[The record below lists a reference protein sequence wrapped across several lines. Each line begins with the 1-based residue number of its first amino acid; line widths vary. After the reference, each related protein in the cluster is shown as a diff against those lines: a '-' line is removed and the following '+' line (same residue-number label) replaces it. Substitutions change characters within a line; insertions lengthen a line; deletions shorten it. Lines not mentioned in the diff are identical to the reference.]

1 MAELM
6 LLLLEQE
13 RVEHLL
19 VCTSHI
25 YKGIPYIKYP
35 LAGVGLF
42 LKEKNPLVQVVLADP
57 QVNMTVL
64 LWCCGVCVCVFVCV
78 CVCVHVCVCVCECVS
93 NALFEG
99 SVLYNYFSHGK
110 LERTERS
117 SITEGIGQG
126 RVTNNVSG
134 APIDSAVMISDE
146 EAVTMVRG
154 IILVDLFICKV
165 M

>member
-1 MAELM
+1 M
-6 LLLLEQE
+6 
-13 RVEHLL
+13 
-19 VCTSHI
+19 
-25 YKGIPYIKYP
+25 
-35 LAGVGLF
+35 
-42 LKEKNPLVQVVLADP
+42 
-57 QVNMTVL
+57 
-64 LWCCGVCVCVFVCV
+64 CVCA
-78 CVCVHVCVCVCECVS
+78 CVCECVS

-110 LERTERS
+110 LERTEGS

-154 IILVDLFICKV
+154 IILVDLLICKV

>member
-1 MAELM
+1 MRA
-6 LLLLEQE
+6 
-13 RVEHLL
+13 
-19 VCTSHI
+19 
-25 YKGIPYIKYP
+25 
-35 LAGVGLF
+35 
-42 LKEKNPLVQVVLADP
+42 
-57 QVNMTVL
+57 
-64 LWCCGVCVCVFVCV
+64 CVC
-78 CVCVHVCVCVCECVS
+78 VCVCVCECVS
-93 NALFEG
+93 NALFQG
-99 SVLYNYFSHGK
+99 SVLYNYISHGK
-110 LERTERS
+110 LERTEGS

>member
-1 MAELM
+1 M
-6 LLLLEQE
+6 
-13 RVEHLL
+13 
-19 VCTSHI
+19 C
-25 YKGIPYIKYP
+25 
-35 LAGVGLF
+35 
-42 LKEKNPLVQVVLADP
+42 
-57 QVNMTVL
+57 
-64 LWCCGVCVCVFVCV
+64 VCVCVFVCV
-78 CVCVHVCVCVCECVS
+78 CVCACVCVCECVS

-110 LERTERS
+110 LERTKGS

-146 EAVTMVRG
+146 EAVTMVCG

>member
-1 MAELM
+1 M
-6 LLLLEQE
+6 
-13 RVEHLL
+13 
-19 VCTSHI
+19 
-25 YKGIPYIKYP
+25 
-35 LAGVGLF
+35 
-42 LKEKNPLVQVVLADP
+42 
-57 QVNMTVL
+57 
-64 LWCCGVCVCVFVCV
+64 CVC
-78 CVCVHVCVCVCECVS
+78 VCVCVCECVS
-93 NALFEG
+93 NALFQG

-110 LERTERS
+110 LERTEGS